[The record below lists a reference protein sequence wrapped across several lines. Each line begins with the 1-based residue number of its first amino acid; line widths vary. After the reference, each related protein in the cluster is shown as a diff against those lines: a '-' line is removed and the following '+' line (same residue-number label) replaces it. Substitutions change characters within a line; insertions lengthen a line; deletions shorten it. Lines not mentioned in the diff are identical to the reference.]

1 MGSDLAVQKLTEIKA
16 TTYTA
21 ATIQATVFSLNWTL
35 YSMQPLFNKR
45 LTYVTELHFKD
56 KNDVS

>member
-21 ATIQATVFSLNWTL
+21 ATIQATVFSLNWML
-35 YSMQPLFNKR
+35 YSMQPLFNKW
-45 LTYVTELHFKD
+45 LTYVTEHHFK
-56 KNDVS
+56 N